1 MTRVL
6 VTGGAGVIGS
16 HLVDRLLADGHH
28 VVATDDLSSGK
39 LHHLQDARRDPDK
52 RFAFQRVD
60 VVSNAFEVTVAKAR
74 PEVVV
79 HLASRADPHGGDDPA
94 RDAMID
100 VVGTVNL
107 IEACR
112 THDVRKVVYAS
123 HLDDRGAA
131 PGTPFLAGKRAA
143 EEYLRALGAPADGKG
158 PRWTILSLAEV
169 YGPRQDPAT
178 PRHLVARLADW
189 MRERAPVTLAGG
201 PDRAW
206 DLLAVE
212 DAVEAFVL
220 ALDAGDGMRVDIG
233 SGAPTTQATLVTALA
248 ELTAWKGEPQWLAA
262 DPAPA
267 PLVADLGRAAALGWQ
282 PRMPLED
289 GLRAL
294 LRWLNG

>member
-16 HLVDRLLADGHH
+16 HLVDRLLAEGHQ
-28 VVATDDLSSGK
+28 VTAADDLSTGK
-39 LHHLQDARRDPDK
+39 LHSLQDARRDPDK
-52 RFAFQRVD
+52 RFTFQRVD
-60 VVSNAFEVTVAKAR
+60 VVSNALEVTVAKAR
-74 PEVVV
+74 PEVVM
-79 HLASRADPHGGDDPA
+79 HLASRADPHGGDDPT

-112 THDVRKVVYAS
+112 AHDVRKVVYAS
-123 HLDDRGAA
+123 HLDDRGTA

-143 EEYLRALGAPADGKG
+143 EEYLRALGGTG
-158 PRWTILSLAEV
+158 PGTGPTWTILSLAEV
-169 YGPRQDPAT
+169 YGPRQDPAV

-201 PDRAW
+201 PGRAW

-220 ALDAGDGMRVDIG
+220 AIDGGDGMRVDIG
-233 SGAPTTQATLVTALA
+233 TGTPTTQAQLVTALA
-248 ELTAWKGEPQWLAA
+248 ELTAWTGEPNWLPSEPAA
-262 DPAPA
+262 P
-267 PLVADLGRAAALGWQ
+267 PLLADLTRAATLGWA
-282 PRMPLED
+282 PRMPLTD
-289 GLRAL
+289 GLHAL
-294 LRWLNG
+294 LGWLRG

>member
-1 MTRVL
+1 MTRIL
-6 VTGGAGVIGS
+6 VTGGAGVVGS
-16 HLVDRLLADGHH
+16 HLVDRLLAEGHQ
-28 VVATDDLSSGK
+28 VTAADDLSSGK
-39 LHHLQDARRDPDK
+39 LHYLHEARQDPDK
-52 RFAFQRVD
+52 RFTFQRVD
-60 VVSNAFEVTVAKAR
+60 VVSTALEVTVAKAR

-79 HLASRADPHGGDDPA
+79 HLASRADPHGGDDPT
-94 RDAMID
+94 RDAMVD

-112 THDVRKVVYAS
+112 AHDVRKVVYAG
-123 HLDDRGAA
+123 HLDDRSAA

-143 EEYLRALGAPADGKG
+143 EEYLRALGGTG
-158 PRWTILSLAEV
+158 PGTGPSWTILSLAEV
-169 YGPRQDPAT
+169 YGPRQDPAV

-220 ALDAGDGMRVDIG
+220 AIDAGDGMRVDVG
-233 SGAPTTQATLVTALA
+233 TGTPTTQAQLVTTLA
-248 ELTAWKGEPQWLAA
+248 ELTAWTGEPNWLAA

-267 PLVADLGRAAALGWQ
+267 PLLADLGRATALGWR
-282 PRMPLED
+282 PRVPLED
-289 GLRAL
+289 GLRSL
-294 LRWLNG
+294 LAWLRG